1 MNLPLVVVD
10 TNVLPSGLI
19 THQPQSPPCLILDWM
34 LEGRL
39 RFVLSIEL
47 LCEYRRVLL
56 RPGIRKFHK
65 LRETEVDIILND
77 IAFHGILR
85 EAPLPVEHAPD
96 RGDDHLWALM
106 AAQAGTVLITG
117 DKALLKN
124 PPDFASVISPSV
136 FVRMV
141 EDMKA
146 M

>member
-10 TNVLPSGLI
+10 TNVLISGLI
-19 THQPQSPPCLILDWM
+19 THQPQSPTCLILDWM

-47 LCEYRRVLL
+47 LSEYRRVLL

-124 PPDFASVISPSV
+124 PPDFAGVISPLV

>member
-10 TNVLPSGLI
+10 TNVLISGLI

-47 LCEYRRVLL
+47 LSEYRRVLL

-106 AAQAGTVLITG
+106 AVQAGTVLITG

-124 PPDFASVISPSV
+124 PPDFAGVISPLV

>member
-10 TNVLPSGLI
+10 TNVLISGLI

-47 LCEYRRVLL
+47 LSEYRRALL
-56 RPGIRKFHK
+56 RPGIRKLHK

-106 AAQAGTVLITG
+106 AAQPGTVLITG
-117 DKALLKN
+117 DKALLEN

-146 M
+146 T